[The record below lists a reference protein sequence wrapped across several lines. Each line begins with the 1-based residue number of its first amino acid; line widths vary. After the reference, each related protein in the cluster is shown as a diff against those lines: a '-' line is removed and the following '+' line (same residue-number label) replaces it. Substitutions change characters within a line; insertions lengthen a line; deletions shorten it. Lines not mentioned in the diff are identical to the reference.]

1 MYAEVNNM
9 SNKIRL
15 VVGGLEYSIVAD
27 EDESYVRSVGDELN
41 RRLDQISRRN
51 PYLSTTMVAV
61 LAALD
66 LCDEQKKAQDEADS
80 LRMQMKQYTEE
91 AACARLEADEARREI
106 DRLNRENQALRNRTA
121 KA

>member
-1 MYAEVNNM
+1 MA
-9 SNKIRL
+9 NKIKL
-15 VVGGLEYSIVAD
+15 IVGGLEYCLVAEDD
-27 EDESYVRSVGDELN
+27 EAYVRSVGEELN
-41 RRLDQISRRN
+41 RRLDAISRRN

-66 LCDEQKKAQDEADS
+66 LCDENKKAAAAADEMH
-80 LRMQMKQYTEE
+80 MQMKEYMQE

-106 DRLNRENQALRNRTA
+106 DRLNRENQNLRSRIP

>member
-1 MYAEVNNM
+1 MA
-9 SNKIRL
+9 NKIKL
-15 VVGGLEYSIVAD
+15 VVGGLEYCIMAE
-27 EDESYVRSVGDELN
+27 EDEAYVRSVGDELN
-41 RRLDQISRRN
+41 RRLDLLSRRN

-66 LCDEQKKAQDEADS
+66 LCDENKKALAQLED
-80 LRMQMKQYTEE
+80 LRMQMKEYMEE

-106 DRLNRENQALRNRTA
+106 DRLNRENQSLRGRTG

>member
-1 MYAEVNNM
+1 MA
-9 SNKIRL
+9 NKIKL
-15 VVGGLEYSIVAD
+15 VVGGLEYCLIAD
-27 EDESYVRSVGDELN
+27 DDEAYVRSVGDELN

-66 LCDEQKKAQDEADS
+66 LCDENKKAAAEAES
-80 LRMQMKQYTEE
+80 MRLQMKEYMQE

-106 DRLNRENQALRNRTA
+106 DRLNRENQSLRNRTA

>member
-1 MYAEVNNM
+1 MA
-9 SNKIRL
+9 NKIRL
-15 VVGGLEYSIVAD
+15 VVGGLEYCILAD
-27 EDESYVRSVGDELN
+27 EDEAYVRSVGDELN
-41 RRLDQISRRN
+41 RRLDQISRRH

-66 LCDEQKKAQDEADS
+66 LCDENKKALSEADD
-80 LRMQMKQYTEE
+80 LRMQMKGYMEE

-106 DRLNRENQALRNRTA
+106 DRLNRENQSLRKLQA

>member
-1 MYAEVNNM
+1 MA
-9 SNKIRL
+9 NKIRL
-15 VVGGLEYSIVAD
+15 VVGGLEYCIVSD
-27 EDESYVRSVGDELN
+27 EEESYVRGVGEELN
-41 RRLDQISRRN
+41 RLLDQISRRN

-66 LCDEQKKAQDEADS
+66 LCDEQKKAENEVDA
-80 LRMQMKQYTEE
+80 LRMQMKQYSEE